1 MTRDQNQKKKNQ
13 RKEETKTRKI
23 TSGWLEMLT

>member
-1 MTRDQNQKKKNQ
+1 MTGDQNQKKNQ